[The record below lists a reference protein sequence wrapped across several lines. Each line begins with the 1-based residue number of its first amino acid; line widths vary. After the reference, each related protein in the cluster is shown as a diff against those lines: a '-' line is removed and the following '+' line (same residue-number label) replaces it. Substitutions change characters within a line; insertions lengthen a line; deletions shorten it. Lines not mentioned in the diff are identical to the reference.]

1 MRRWNISHLQL
12 VLKFLFLFSLTNAM
26 VLPIVVNTW
35 PFTAA
40 THEAY
45 LSLTSSPTTDPIDA
59 VVAGCSKAEELQCD
73 YTVGWGGSPDSN
85 GETTLDAMVM
95 RGCDQN
101 MGAVAGLR
109 GIKDATKVARDVM
122 VLTKHSLLAGDLA
135 TDFAKDLGYESGDL
149 RSDYSRK
156 LYKEWKE
163 NGCLPNFWTDGRS
176 CNGTAEGESAMQKHF
191 NEHNHDTISQIAL
204 QADGRMAVG
213 LSSNGARHKIAGR
226 VGDAPLPGAGGYVDD
241 EVGACVA
248 TGDGDVMMRH
258 CPAFLGVELMRGG
271 MSPQGAADEAIRRIS
286 KKSKDFSGAVVCMDK
301 FGVHAAAYQGFN
313 RFSYS
318 VQSGGKSEKDVKV
331 IKIQPL
337 TIPTREQKVLLE
349 SHWGVA

>member
-1 MRRWNISHLQL
+1 MLQ
-12 VLKFLFLFSLTNAM
+12 
-26 VLPIVVNTW
+26 PIVVNTW

-40 THEAY
+40 AHDAY
-45 LSLTSSPTTDPIDA
+45 LSLTSSPTSDPIDA
-59 VVAGCSKAEELQCD
+59 VVAGCSKAEEMQCD

-95 RGCDQN
+95 RGSDQN

-109 GIKDATKVARDVM
+109 GIRDATKVARDVM
-122 VLTKHSLLAGDLA
+122 LLTKHSLLAGGLA
-135 TDFAKDLGYESGDL
+135 TGFAKELGYESGDL

-156 LYKEWKE
+156 LHDEWKE
-163 NGCLPNFWTDGRS
+163 NGCVPNFWIDGRS
-176 CNGTAEGESAMQKHF
+176 CNGTAYEESAMQNHF
-191 NEHNHDTISQIAL
+191 HEHNHDTIGQIVL
-204 QADGRMAVG
+204 QADGRMAIG

-226 VGDAPLPGAGGYVDD
+226 VGDAPIPGAGGYVDD

-271 MSPQGAADEAIRRIS
+271 MAPQGAADEAIRRIS
-286 KKSKDFSGAVVCMDK
+286 KKSKVFSGAVVCVSK
-301 FGVHAAAYQGFN
+301 SGEHAAACQGFEG
-313 RFSYS
+313 FSYS
-318 VQSGGKSEKDVKV
+318 VQSDGNSEKDVKV

-337 TIPTREQKVLLE
+337 TTTTKEQKVMME
-349 SHWGVA
+349 SH